1 MELTTRTLPAQKH
14 IALVAHDHCKKML
27 MSWVERHQPLLEKHV
42 LYATGTTGNLI
53 QRATGMDVNAML
65 SGPMGGDQQVGAL
78 ISEGKIDVLIFF
90 WDPLNAV
97 PHDPDVKALL
107 RLATVWNI
115 PVAKLQRRNGY
126 LDPGLRPLSGRTS
139 QISAKQAVITACF
152 SGFPGHRNV

>member
-1 MELTTRTLPAQKH
+1 MELTTRTLPARKH
-14 IALVAHDHCKKML
+14 IALVAHDHCKQML
-27 MSWVERHQPLLEKHV
+27 MSWVERHQPLLEQHV

-53 QRATGMDVNAML
+53 SRATGMNVNAML

-107 RLATVWNI
+107 RLATGRYGTFRSPPTW
-115 PVAKLQRRNGY
+115 QRQTS
-126 LDPGLRPLSGRTS
+126 LSSRR
-139 QISAKQAVITACF
+139 ISTTRSIF
-152 SGFPGHRNV
+152 

>member
-1 MELTTRTLPAQKH
+1 MEFTTRTLAVQKH
-14 IALVAHDHCKKML
+14 IALVAHDHCKDALLK
-27 MSWVERHQPLLEKHV
+27 WVERHKAILANHV

-53 QRATGMDVNAML
+53 QRGSGLDVNAML

-115 PVAKLQRRNGY
+115 PVATNLSTADFIIQS
-126 LDPGLRPLSGRTS
+126 PGFD
-139 QISAKQAVITACF
+139 QAVEISIPDYA
-152 SGFPGHRNV
+152 RYLAERLK